1 MIVHSSPG
9 LIFPFAEIK
18 SKEEL
23 LNYTARLIHAA
34 LQFKDSVDKGT
45 IKPEFMGKTSLDMS
59 QYSKILGVNRSP
71 AEPEDVLSYHSQ
83 SRHITVAYKNYFHK
97 LQVIDD
103 KGNIT
108 TPDEI
113 LRQLL
118 NVCVQC
124 SGLNGYPFG
133 VLTGEPRDSWAKTYQ
148 RMQRDPNN
156 KESIKVIEESLFL
169 VCIDRPNRPVNVH
182 RTRAVTAIPDVE
194 DLVHTER
201 LTAAGLQML
210 HGNYTNA
217 GNRWHDKTIQ
227 FVVGPD
233 GEVGLT
239 YEHSPADGPPIAA
252 MMDFIVTYL
261 RSNPNPVSLGNNTGS
276 PAVPPVQLPFN
287 LKDKKITKAIAE
299 AKDNVDA

>member
-9 LIFPFAEIK
+9 LIFPFAEIS
-18 SKEEL
+18 SKEEQ
-23 LNYTARLIHAA
+23 LNYAARLIHAA
-34 LQFKDSVDKGT
+34 LQFKSCIDKNA
-45 IKPEFMGKTSLDMS
+45 IKQEYLGKVPLDMS
-59 QYSKILGVNRSP
+59 QYNRIMGVNRTP
-71 AEPEDVLSYHSQ
+71 ATPEDTLSFHSQ
-83 SRHITVAYKNYFHK
+83 SRHIIVAYKNYFHK
-97 LQVIDD
+97 LQVVDD
-103 KGNIT
+103 KGVIS
-108 TPDEI
+108 TPDEL

-124 SGLNGYPFG
+124 SGLNGVPFG
-133 VLTGEPRDSWAKTYQ
+133 MLTGEPRDSWAKTYQ
-148 RMQRDPNN
+148 RLQRDDMNRD
-156 KESIKVIEESLFL
+156 SIKAIEESLFL
-169 VCIDRPNRPVNVH
+169 VCIDKPNRPVNVH
-182 RTRAVTAIPDVE
+182 KTRAVTSIPEVE
-194 DLVHTER
+194 DLEHTER

-227 FVVGPD
+227 FVVGSE

-252 MMDFIVTYL
+252 MMDYIVTYL
-261 RSNPNPVSLGNNTGS
+261 KNNPKPVDLGQNTAT

-287 LKDKKITKAIAE
+287 LKDKKITKSIAE